1 MKKLIV
7 LFTFILSGTVSA
19 AGYTAWAKPQMLEYV
34 NGGIL
39 VNGAF
44 GDVNNCGQADYIFI
58 APSADP
64 VDFSTMT
71 SIILTAFAAQKEV
84 RFYTSSC
91 AAVTFHY
98 TGTPINAAH
107 NHGFYI
113 R

>member
-1 MKKLIV
+1 MKNLV
-7 LFTFILSGTVSA
+7 CLFAFIISGGASA
-19 AGYTAWAKPQMLEYV
+19 AGYTAWAKPEMLEYV

-44 GDVNNCGQADYIFI
+44 GDVNNCGLADYIFI
-58 APSADP
+58 APSTDSTT
-64 VDFSTMT
+64 FSTMT
-71 SIILTAFAAQKEV
+71 SIILTAFTAQKEV

-98 TGTPINAAH
+98 TGTPINAAYTD
-107 NHGFYI
+107 GFYI